1 MIFRMATHL
10 NCSKVSN
17 QEICLK
23 LEISVLMSRNIA
35 FFPSP
40 PTSRLQQPI
49 KMEFLLIF
57 IKSMDGIRFTSLS
70 QWLMKHFK
78 IVFHFGL
85 QPIRTFIGLMELWAT
100 SWIEQ
105 MCRTILSTST
115 TTTLLIFWNMMY
127 FLVLRRQ
134 IHTWNQACEPS
145 ALFLILPSWEMQYA
159 TEIFNLLLITFTRK
173 KLSKGNLL
181 SIYLVFVKWKIQV

>member
-1 MIFRMATHL
+1 MIIFLLLGSYPQALLRSTSFLISLQKEPSILGKEYNQNQFGEYYSNFWQSRARLIWQSPHQNLLTRLTISSHAILRSSMIFRMATHL

-70 QWLMKHFK
+70 Q
-78 IVFHFGL
+78 
-85 QPIRTFIGLMELWAT
+85 
-100 SWIEQ
+100 
-105 MCRTILSTST
+105 
-115 TTTLLIFWNMMY
+115 
-127 FLVLRRQ
+127 
-134 IHTWNQACEPS
+134 
-145 ALFLILPSWEMQYA
+145 
-159 TEIFNLLLITFTRK
+159 
-173 KLSKGNLL
+173 
-181 SIYLVFVKWKIQV
+181 